1 MKDEHHE
8 IQTPKKE
15 QNLSVSSNRKSKS
28 MNTPSKKLNHQQQKS
43 VKTNVSSPITEA
55 DVVLNLSD
63 KDSSEKISSVS
74 VATDADQSIVDI
86 SKSNLNSDN
95 TVASDDTL
103 ELKLPEESVGISAMS
118 EAFVFYDDQ
127 SSLESY
133 ISSLDQ
139 HVSPSSIAYS
149 SLESTPLSSKS
160 PAVITPLSS
169 ITTVETTPSSST
181 TAAVHGSIIAET
193 KSVKPEIL
201 AKYLKE
207 SMFQVLHS
215 SDIDTN
221 HKKLLDALVKM
232 VIEQF
237 CTSHEDRGS
246 VVGLF
251 SKKVKLVLLS
261 YLLVMLLGS
270 AGFFL
275 LSDVQSCYH
284 GPPPT

>member
-201 AKYLKE
+201 AKHLKE